1 MSSPT
6 IEEPVL
12 RRTPLAAVHA
22 ELGAKMVSFGGYLMP
37 VHYADGITAEHL
49 AVRQRCGV
57 FDVSHMGELV
67 VRGPQ
72 ALDFVNAVT
81 SNDAST
87 LAVGQVQYS
96 TILND
101 RGTIEDDCLVYR
113 FADRLMLV
121 VNASNHAKVWRRLA
135 PYADRFD
142 CMLDDESDETALL
155 AVQGPLAQR
164 VVQPL
169 TAIDLDTVRYY
180 HFALG
185 IVAGVSAVVSRTGYT
200 GEDGFELYVAAGDAI
215 PLWRAVTARPDVSP
229 AGLGARDTL
238 RLEMG
243 MALYG
248 HEIDDTTTP
257 LEANLGWVVKLAKGD
272 FVGRDALL
280 AQKASGCTR
289 RLVGFQMSDRAFPR
303 QGYRVLLDGRDVGE
317 VCSGTV
323 SPSLGVPIGTCYL
336 PSIPSGAPPTGTKFE
351 VDIRGRPL
359 PAAVVRVP
367 FYTRGTNTSHR

>member
-12 RRTPLAAVHA
+12 RRTPLAAIHA
-22 ELGAKMVSFGGYLMP
+22 ELGAKMVSFGGHLMP

-121 VNASNHAKVWRRLA
+121 VNASNRAKVWRRLA
-135 PYADRFD
+135 AHADRFD
-142 CMLDDESDETALL
+142 CVLDDESDGTALL

-185 IVAGVSAVVSRTGYT
+185 IV
-200 GEDGFELYVAAGDAI
+200 
-215 PLWRAVTARPDVSP
+215 
-229 AGLGARDTL
+229 
-238 RLEMG
+238 
-243 MALYG
+243 
-248 HEIDDTTTP
+248 
-257 LEANLGWVVKLAKGD
+257 
-272 FVGRDALL
+272 
-280 AQKASGCTR
+280 
-289 RLVGFQMSDRAFPR
+289 
-303 QGYRVLLDGRDVGE
+303 
-317 VCSGTV
+317 
-323 SPSLGVPIGTCYL
+323 
-336 PSIPSGAPPTGTKFE
+336 
-351 VDIRGRPL
+351 
-359 PAAVVRVP
+359 
-367 FYTRGTNTSHR
+367 

>member
-1 MSSPT
+1 MSSSAT

-12 RRTPLAAVHA
+12 RRTPLASIHS
-22 ELGAKMVSFGGYLMP
+22 ELGAKMVPFGGYLMP
-37 VHYADGITAEHL
+37 VHYPGGITAEHI

-67 VRGPQ
+67 VRGSQ

-81 SNDAST
+81 SNDASA

-101 RGTIEDDCLVYR
+101 KGTIEDDCLVYR

-121 VNASNHAKVWRRLA
+121 VNASNRAKVWRHLA
-135 PYADRFD
+135 PHAELLD
-142 CMLDDESDETALL
+142 CALTDESDDTALL

-169 TAIDLDTVRYY
+169 TAIDLDAVRYY
-180 HFALG
+180 HFSAG
-185 IVAGVSAVVSRTGYT
+185 IVAGVSAVISRTGYT
-200 GEDGFELYVAAGDAI
+200 GEDGFELYVAAGDAVQ
-215 PLWRAVTARPDVSP
+215 LWRAVTARADVSP

-248 HEIDDTTTP
+248 HEIDQTTTP
-257 LEANLGWVVKLAKGD
+257 LEANLGWVVKLNKRD
-272 FVGRDALL
+272 FVGRDALV

-303 QGYRVLLDGRDVGE
+303 PGYPVLCDGSVVGE

-336 PSIPSGAPPTGTKFE
+336 PSVGTGAPPTGTTFE
-351 VDIRGRPL
+351 VDIRGRRL
-359 PAAVVRVP
+359 PASVVRVP
-367 FYTRGTNTSHR
+367 FYKRGSP